1 MLVSYVNDGG
11 RSVLMRYRIYCM
23 SKGLIINGYSVGY
36 SLLADTLMKAMDS
49 KAKSGHSGRDGM
61 K

>member
-1 MLVSYVNDGG
+1 
-11 RSVLMRYRIYCM
+11 M

-49 KAKSGHSGRDGM
+49 KVKSGHSGRDGM